1 MSFRFG
7 AFEAAVGRKV
17 GRCGK
22 NSGFAFVTGGYG
34 GDVETTPLG
43 RRIGLCRGMV
53 HGEVEMVREIRSVDD
68 ESMSM
73 LLLFEA
79 AAAAC
84 SKFEARMA

>member
-1 MSFRFG
+1 M
-7 AFEAAVGRKV
+7 
-17 GRCGK
+17 
-22 NSGFAFVTGGYG
+22 
-34 GDVETTPLG
+34 
-43 RRIGLCRGMV
+43 GLCCGMV